1 MLLDT
6 ETGRIIVVKYSTG
19 ICVIVE
25 ALGDRVEVVTVL
37 VTSSLER
44 LAGPE
49 KEPREVGPVAEE
61 RRARVIEYDPE
72 ADVLTVNL
80 RPGRRIAED
89 RLLDNDVV
97 VSVDEK
103 GEPVQVQVLDASK
116 RGLVEALL
124 ELHQA
129 RKALLQLLTG
139 RSTAGPAERQQAPE
153 SP

>member
-1 MLLDT
+1 M
-6 ETGRIIVVKYSTG
+6 
-19 ICVIVE
+19 
-25 ALGDRVEVVTVL
+25 
-37 VTSSLER
+37 
-44 LAGPE
+44 
-49 KEPREVGPVAEE
+49 AEE